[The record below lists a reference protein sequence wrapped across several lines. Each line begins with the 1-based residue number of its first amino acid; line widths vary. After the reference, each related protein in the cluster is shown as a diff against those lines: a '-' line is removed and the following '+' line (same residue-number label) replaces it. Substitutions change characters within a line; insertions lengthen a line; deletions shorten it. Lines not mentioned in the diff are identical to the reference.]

1 MNKRLKEKKNI
12 GYVNSSEVFH
22 IHGINQHNSSSGR
35 SISTS
40 KILLPKFNKY
50 WKNCKFIKESYFKY
64 SILINARR
72 KTNIKKLEKK
82 IKKLLSSFFNKL
94 KVNKIFIISDE
105 KISFKIGIIILIV

>member
-1 MNKRLKEKKNI
+1 MDEQTIKEKNI

-72 KTNIKKLEKK
+72 ETNIKKLEKK
-82 IKKLLSSFFNKL
+82 L
-94 KVNKIFIISDE
+94 KNYYQAVF
-105 KISFKIGIIILIV
+105 LIN